1 MVLCAYSCLQVCVFN
16 ATATDKLEFTNQLHV
31 SVARLVFEELSRDD
45 EKMKT
50 MREKNGTIKPIICP
64 KVFWPPPSPAR
75 NRGKYHMSHTA
86 HKWRISC

>member
-1 MVLCAYSCLQVCVFN
+1 M
-16 ATATDKLEFTNQLHV
+16 DKLEFTNQLHV

-64 KVFWPPPSPAR
+64 KAFWPPPTPREIGVSIMCHIQLINGGFLAK
-75 NRGKYHMSHTA
+75 NFKT
-86 HKWRISC
+86 